1 MTVNKKN
8 NKILILLI
16 KCMLIVFFLLP
27 SLGCTATNSV
37 KNDTNSLSSIS
48 QSDTPVEIEI
58 KVVVVDENNAKVQN
72 VDVSAYDSDDAQL
85 SSKTTDSNGKL
96 TLNINQIPNSTI
108 YLKTN
113 KTGTKQFEIEV
124 NSSSFEYT
132 VRI

>member
-1 MTVNKKN
+1 MTINKN
-8 NKILILLI
+8 NNISLILLI
-16 KCMLIVFFLLP
+16 KCILTVFFLLP

-37 KNDTNSLSSIS
+37 KNDTSSLSSIS
-48 QSDTPVEIEI
+48 ESNTPVAIEI
-58 KVVVVDENNAKVQN
+58 NVIVVDENNAKVQN
-72 VDVSAYDSDDAQL
+72 VDVSAFDSDDTQL
-85 SSKTTDSNGKL
+85 SSKTTDSNGAL
-96 TLNINQIPNSTI
+96 TLTINQIPNATI